1 MFNFLRNKNTV
12 DEKEIIEIKKKIA
25 YMETDVSILKTQYQ
39 RLLDRYKGEAMADA
53 RARKKEDDVD
63 VQKIISEITAN
74 PKMSLQEIMANHPK
88 IIEKIMKSI

>member
-1 MFNFLRNKNTV
+1 MFNFLKNKNTV

-53 RARKKEDDVD
+53 RAKKKEDDVD
-63 VQKIISEITAN
+63 VQKIITEITAN
-74 PKMSLQEIMANHPK
+74 PNMSIQDIITKNPK
-88 IIEKIMKSI
+88 IIEKIIKSI

>member
-1 MFNFLRNKNTV
+1 MLGFLKKSV

-25 YMETDVSILKTQYQ
+25 YMETDVSILKSQYQ
-39 RLLDRYKGEAMADA
+39 RLIDRYKGEAMADA

-63 VQKIISEITAN
+63 AQKIIAEITAN
-74 PKMSLQEIMANHPK
+74 PNMSIQEIIMKNPR

>member
-1 MFNFLRNKNTV
+1 MFHFLRKSTV

-63 VQKIISEITAN
+63 VQKIIAEITAN
-74 PKMSLQEIMANHPK
+74 PKMSLQEIVANHPEIIKK
-88 IIEKIMKSI
+88 IIKSI

>member
-1 MFNFLRNKNTV
+1 MFHFFRKNTV

-53 RARKKEDDVD
+53 RARKKENDVD
-63 VQKIISEITAN
+63 IQKIISEITTN
-74 PKMSLQEIMANHPK
+74 PNMSIPDIMTKHPE

>member
-25 YMETDVSILKTQYQ
+25 YMETDVSILKSQYQ

-53 RARKKEDDVD
+53 RAKKKEDDVD
-63 VQKIISEITAN
+63 IQKIIAEITTN
-74 PKMSLQEIMANHPK
+74 PKQSLQEIIAKNPEIIKK
-88 IIEKIMKSI
+88 ILKNI

>member
-1 MFNFLRNKNTV
+1 MFNFFKTKNSV

-39 RLLDRYKGEAMADA
+39 RLIDRYKGEAMADA

-63 VQKIISEITAN
+63 VQKIVSEITAN
-74 PKMSLQEIMANHPK
+74 PNMSIQEIVMKNPK

>member
-1 MFNFLRNKNTV
+1 MFNFHKNTV

-25 YMETDVSILKTQYQ
+25 YLETDVSILKSQYQ

-53 RARKKEDDVD
+53 RAKKKEDDVD

-88 IIEKIMKSI
+88 IIEKIMKNI